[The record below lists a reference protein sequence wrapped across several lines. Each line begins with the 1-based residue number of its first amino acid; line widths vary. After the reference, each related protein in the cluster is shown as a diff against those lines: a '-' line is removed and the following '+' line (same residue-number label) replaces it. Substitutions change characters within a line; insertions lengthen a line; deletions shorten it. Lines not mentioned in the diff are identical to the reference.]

1 MAEDVVVKSLTGTA
15 STSERFSVHLS
26 PFPLSFMLFSA

>member
-15 STSERFSVHLS
+15 NMSEGFSVHLS
-26 PFPLSFMLFSA
+26 PFPLSFMFFSA